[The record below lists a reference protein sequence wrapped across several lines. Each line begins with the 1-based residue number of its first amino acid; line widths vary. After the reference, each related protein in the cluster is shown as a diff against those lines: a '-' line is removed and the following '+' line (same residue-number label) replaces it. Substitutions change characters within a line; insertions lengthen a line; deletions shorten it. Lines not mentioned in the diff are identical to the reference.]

1 MRVTRLIRD
10 YVEKSVKANYP
21 KSAEELAWDER
32 SKKLSE
38 AMTEANEIVEAFA
51 EKVIAELNEKYGF
64 AEGYDRLKKTQ
75 YAIVRS
81 DGQFDD
87 PIYNASYQAKRK
99 REQEIYEK
107 IEEILLT
114 LELGGT
120 KADLDEMIK
129 NIGK

>member
-1 MRVTRLIRD
+1 MRVTKLIRE

-21 KSAEELAWDER
+21 KSAEELAWEER
-32 SKKLSE
+32 SKALSQ
-38 AMTEANEIVEAFA
+38 AMTEVNEIVEAFA
-51 EKVIAELNEKYGF
+51 EKVIAEINEKYGF
-64 AEGYDRLKKTQ
+64 AEGYDRLEKTQ

-81 DGQFDD
+81 NGQFDD
-87 PIYNASYQAKRK
+87 PIYRASYNARK
-99 REQEIYEK
+99 DREKAIEEK

-120 KADLDEMIK
+120 KADLDEMLK

>member
-1 MRVTRLIRD
+1 MRVTKLIRE

-21 KSAEELAWDER
+21 KSAEELVWEER
-32 SKKLSE
+32 SRMLNN
-38 AMTEANEIVEAFA
+38 AMTEANEIIEEFA

-64 AEGYDRLKKTQ
+64 AEGYDRLEKTQ

-81 DGQFDD
+81 CGQFDD
-87 PIYNASYQAKRK
+87 PIYRISYEARK
-99 REQEIYEK
+99 NREKAIGEK

-120 KADLDEMIK
+120 KADLDEMLK
-129 NIGK
+129 NVGK